1 MSDESR
7 GTFNKDNQIK
17 FKTSM
22 IRSILYDYSD
32 TYKLSVSETIAITE
46 SGADDAAKWGDKKN
60 KGVVSKNCVP
70 FTACINELNNSQ
82 TDNPKD
88 IDNAMPV
95 ENLIE
100 CTDNYSKKIRKLMA
114 TLLRWAKW

>member
-17 FKTSM
+17 FKTSI

-46 SGADDAAKWGDKKN
+46 SGADDAAK
-60 KGVVSKNCVP
+60 
-70 FTACINELNNSQ
+70 
-82 TDNPKD
+82 
-88 IDNAMPV
+88 
-95 ENLIE
+95 
-100 CTDNYSKKIRKLMA
+100 
-114 TLLRWAKW
+114 